1 MSMRPIVEFLCGE
14 KSLRGVWFGQSLPQR
29 PAHVYW
35 WRKPLRDAM
44 FAAEENQ
51 RKLEQQLANQAATI
65 EALQAQLDVKLDHIA
80 LAQAAMDLVHRAQS
94 AGLSLTIAPSPRGSS
109 IVQISSSS

>member
-1 MSMRPIVEFLCGE
+1 MPMRPIVEFLCGE

-51 RKLEQQLANQAATI
+51 RKL
-65 EALQAQLDVKLDHIA
+65 DHIA

-94 AGLSLTIAPSPRGSS
+94 VGLNLLIVPSPKGSS
-109 IVQISSSS
+109 VVQISSLS